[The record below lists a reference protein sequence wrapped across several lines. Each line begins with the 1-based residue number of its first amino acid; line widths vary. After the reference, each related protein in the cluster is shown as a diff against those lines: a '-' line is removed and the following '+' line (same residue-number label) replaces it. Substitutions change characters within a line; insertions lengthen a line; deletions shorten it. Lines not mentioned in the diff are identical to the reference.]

1 MTIMIVIL
9 AGALGAVLRF
19 VVDSAIKYRRTHR
32 FPWTTLLINL
42 TGSALIGLLAG
53 LVIFHHAAPDLL
65 TVLGTGFCGG
75 YTTFSTASVETV
87 RLIERRRWTAGVLQH
102 VRHAAG
108 HGRGVR
114 GGSGARVGA
123 GMRMAP

>member
-87 RLIERRRWTAGVLQH
+87 RLIERRRWTPAFYNTFGTLLGTVGAC
-102 VRHAAG
+102 AAG
-108 HGRGVR
+108 LALGWVL
-114 GGSGARVGA
+114 A
-123 GMRMAP
+123 

>member
-19 VVDSAIKYRRTHR
+19 VVDSAVKYRRTHR

-53 LVIFHHAAPDLL
+53 LVIFHHVAPDLL

-87 RLIERRRWTAGVLQH
+87 RLIEQRRWAPAFYNTFGTLLGTVGAC
-102 VRHAAG
+102 AAG
-108 HGRGVR
+108 LALGWVL
-114 GGSGARVGA
+114 A
-123 GMRMAP
+123 